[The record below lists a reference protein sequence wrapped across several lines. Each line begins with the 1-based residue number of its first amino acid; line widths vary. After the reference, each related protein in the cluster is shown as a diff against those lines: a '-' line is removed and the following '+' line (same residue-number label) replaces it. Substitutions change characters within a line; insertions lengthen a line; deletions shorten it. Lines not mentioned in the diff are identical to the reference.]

1 MDAVKTHKSPPHEP
15 PAKSGHGQQIGLLL
29 LAGVVIA
36 LLLAKW
42 TLLVA
47 ILGLAFLILAHEFGH
62 FVFAKLFGMRVE
74 KFYIGF
80 PPAAWKRQRGETE
93 YGIGLIPL
101 GGFCKISGMTEEE
114 TAVLPDDV
122 KSRAYYNQK
131 VWKRNLTIFGGPLFN
146 FVVAGMIVLVTL
158 LAVGQSEGTL
168 TIRQVEPTMQAAA
181 IALSPAGSS
190 KAPSVSGQTPA
201 AAIGLKAGDTL
212 VGADGQAFKTWNQA
226 QTFFQNRPN
235 RTIALTY
242 RTPQGAVTTTQVKL
256 AANPDGS
263 GHGFLGVDSVLRS
276 VRPYP
281 WLAVG
286 RAAKNVGVI
295 FKDTFVGFWWLISGK
310 IGFSGKDGAAGPVGI
325 VSLSQ
330 TAVRQHFYTD
340 LLAYVS
346 INLGVINLLPLLP
359 FDGGHIFF
367 NTIESV
373 RRGRRVDR
381 RVIERAAVVGVVL
394 LVTLFFL
401 LTFNDVRR
409 IFGG

>member
-1 MDAVKTHKSPPHEP
+1 MDAVKTHKSPRPEP
-15 PAKSGHGQQIGLLL
+15 PAKSGHSQQIGLVL
-29 LAGVVIA
+29 LAAAVIA
-36 LLLAKW
+36 LVLAKW

-93 YGIGLIPL
+93 YGIGTIPL

-114 TAVLPDDV
+114 TAALPDEV
-122 KSRAYYNQK
+122 KPRAYYNQK
-131 VWKRNLTIFGGPLFN
+131 VWKRNLTIFAGPLFN
-146 FVVAGMIVLVTL
+146 FVVAGLIVLVAL
-158 LAVGQSEGTL
+158 VAVGQSQGTL

-181 IALSPAGSS
+181 TALSPTSS
-190 KAPSVSGQTPA
+190 AKAPSVSGQTPA
-201 AAIGLKAGDTL
+201 AAIGLKPGDTL
-212 VGADGQAFKTWNQA
+212 VGADGQTFKSWDQA
-226 QTFFQNRPN
+226 QTFFESRPG
-235 RTIALTY
+235 RTISLTY
-242 RTPQGAVTTTQVKL
+242 RTAQGVVTTSEVKL

-263 GHGFLGVDSVLRS
+263 GHGFLGVVAVLQT
-276 VRPYP
+276 VRPSP

-286 RAAKNVGVI
+286 RAVKEVGII

-310 IGFSGKDGAAGPVGI
+310 VGFSGKDGAAGPVGI
-325 VSLSQ
+325 VRLSQ
-330 TAVRQHFYTD
+330 TAVRQHFYPE

-346 INLGVINLLPLLP
+346 INLGIINLLPLLP

-367 NTIESV
+367 NTVESA

-381 RVIERAAVVGVVL
+381 RVVERAAVVGMVL